1 MRKFD
6 PTFIS
11 TGNHCCRWVDL
22 APGGAMPPPAGPE
35 FGRLQRKC
43 EAPRL
48 DRREVFF
55 PYFEVSG
62 YRTVMCMLLGKEA
75 VEFGNREDIA
85 QKATARFGSPH
96 AFDWSERHDALGD
109 QIKDCGVGHV
119 AEGDGS
125 GDSDSDSIVA
135 LPKPD

>member
-1 MRKFD
+1 MRAKSLISMRKVGFFEGQATD
-6 PTFIS
+6 S
-11 TGNHCCRWVDL
+11 G
-22 APGGAMPPPAGPE
+22 
-35 FGRLQRKC
+35 
-43 EAPRL
+43 
-48 DRREVFF
+48 RREVFF

-125 GDSDSDSIVA
+125 GDSDSDSIV
-135 LPKPD
+135 PQPNPN